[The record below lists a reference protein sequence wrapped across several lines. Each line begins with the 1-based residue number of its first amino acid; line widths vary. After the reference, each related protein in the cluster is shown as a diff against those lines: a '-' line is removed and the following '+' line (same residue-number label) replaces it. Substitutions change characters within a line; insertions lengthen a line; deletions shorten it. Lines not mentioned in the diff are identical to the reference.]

1 MNRAPSVV
9 FRVTVA
15 TPLME
20 LTNNGAETTIKLID
34 EPVAINHPDLYR
46 RDGAALIYRRKI

>member
-15 TPLME
+15 APLME
-20 LTNNGAETTIKLID
+20 LTSGGAETTIGLID
-34 EPVAINHPDLYR
+34 GPVAINHPDLYR